1 MPDLAIL
8 VPTRGRPGNIRKVIS
23 AWDFTDAWDHA
34 DLVLIVDADDPEL
47 AVYEAVADLVNEPA
61 AEGTEPVEV
70 VVMDEWMPMVHKLNL
85 VAALYAQTKTY
96 RALGFAGDD
105 HLPQTI
111 GWAQRY
117 LTVLRELG
125 SGMVYSDDGYQGRK
139 LSTEWAVT
147 ADAVRALGRMVPA
160 PVEHMYC
167 DNSMMD
173 LFGGA
178 GALRFLPEVRIEHM
192 HPVTGKAETD
202 AQYQRVNHRDQFA
215 RDRRSY
221 EGWRRLGMMTDIAA
235 IRALRP
241 GMPDVRPDRT
251 VSRLSPGSVPRK
263 VPLRPRGATVSRH
276 LPYPRHFRN
285 VQGATPDEIGMAL
298 ADFAS
303 AVPADQEIVELGV
316 YQGRTALMMGW
327 GARNGHG
334 AHVTAIDAWDLP
346 GNTYGPP
353 FNTDSSRRWAAH
365 WIQSLGYANRITLV
379 QGFASDMAAR
389 WVTSP
394 DLIGR
399 GNKPIGLLFVD
410 DDHSYEGA
418 RGAIVAW
425 APHLAEGARIAVDD
439 YGHPDWPGVA
449 QAVDELVDEGFL
461 EPIEIFHDRLAVTS
475 IRATL
480 ANNPGATPRAIT
492 SEGVSPSPERTWN
505 PGDGPVLPEADYPA
519 AGDQVAVTVDL
530 GAPSVVVPDEVDE
543 MFAGPVGTEPGC
555 SHPECILGHPHAGPA
570 ELARVDSDVSTD
582 RRGRLVHD
590 GELEGVAAYTLVDE
604 LTLPQL
610 RALAKIRGIV
620 LGIRKDKKAETIQ
633 AIKDGR

>member
-1 MPDLAIL
+1 MRDLAIL
-8 VPTRGRPGNIRKVIS
+8 VPTRGRPGNVRKVIS
-23 AWDFTDAWDHA
+23 AWDFTNAWDHA
-34 DLVLIVDADDPEL
+34 DLILIVDRDDPEYAGYL
-47 AVYEAVADLVNEPA
+47 ALVEETRHPDTGEALIKMYEV
-61 AEGTEPVEV
+61 PVHV
-70 VVMDEWMPMVHKLNL
+70 PMVHKLND
-85 VAALYAQTKTY
+85 AARALTPGWF
-96 RALGFAGDD
+96 ALGFAGDD
-105 HLPQTI
+105 HLPQTM

-530 GAPSVVVPDEVDE
+530 GAPSTVVPDEVDK
-543 MFAGPVGTEPGC
+543 MFSGPDKATLE
-555 SHPECILGHPHAGPA
+555 A
-570 ELARVDSDVSTD
+570 EWERVDPEGVAALRESAAALDNDVSTD
-582 RRGRLVHD
+582 RRDRVHD
-590 GELEGVAAYTLVDE
+590 GELEGVAAYTPVDE